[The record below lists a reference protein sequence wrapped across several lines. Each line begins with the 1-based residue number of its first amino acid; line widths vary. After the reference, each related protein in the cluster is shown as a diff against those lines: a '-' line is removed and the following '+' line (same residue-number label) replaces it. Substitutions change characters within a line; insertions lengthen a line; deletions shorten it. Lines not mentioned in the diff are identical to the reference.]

1 MTKEW
6 INTQGEIFEFAK
18 EGDTLEG
25 VLIKV
30 NDGKFLRTD
39 KKGQSMG
46 KSKVYTIES
55 DGKTYTVF
63 GTSVL
68 ENRMS
73 GVTEGDSVKIVFN
86 GITTNSLGQD
96 MKLFDVYFKPK

>member
-25 VLIKV
+25 GLIKV

-39 KKGQSMG
+39 
-46 KSKVYTIES
+46 
-55 DGKTYTVF
+55 
-63 GTSVL
+63 
-68 ENRMS
+68 
-73 GVTEGDSVKIVFN
+73 
-86 GITTNSLGQD
+86 
-96 MKLFDVYFKPK
+96 